1 MLKYKLLN
9 FYSTVRNSNL
19 LKNSFWGITANLLQN
34 ILYSVFFIVIA
45 RKYSTVEFSSYIL
58 ANSLY
63 AFIVAFS
70 SMGLGQWFIRELLTV
85 NNKLELVTKFFKFQF
100 VIGILFYCVNV
111 LLVFVIYENSLIRY
125 LALIIGTNII
135 FDNIIYV
142 ITFTNIAQQEQK
154 KNFIVFTIEAVLKF
168 FAAGFLFISN
178 IPIIY
183 LAFILILLRLISLFI
198 FINTV
203 NVKSYS
209 FSLVSSVKINWNE
222 LFNIIKINWPFVVIG
237 SISVIY
243 WRIGIFLVSKNL
255 LPFDVANYEI
265 SYKLFSIAQILPYI
279 VSTTLFPKLIKLF
292 QSDFADT
299 IIYFKNAFIAYT
311 LYGFFVCSFVFTF
324 ADGLIPAIFGEKYA
338 SGSFYCKEMFLTILV
353 FPTVLLQANLLV
365 SMKLEKIDMQLNLLS
380 LALNILFCTVGLQYY
395 KTLSVVN
402 ISVFIS
408 FFIFHA
414 IQDIIL
420 YRLKIISKLHIII
433 FYLSIS
439 LFIVWYRYI
448 SMIDFKETVFFI
460 FWMSILFMFLFF
472 YSRKNYRISQLLFS
486 FKQIQ

>member
-1 MLKYKLLN
+1 MLKYKLHTI
-9 FYSTVRNSNL
+9 YRIIRNSNL
-19 LKNSFWGITANLLQN
+19 FKNSFWGITANLLQN

-45 RKYSTVEFSSYIL
+45 RKYSTEEFSSYIL

-85 NNKLELVTKFFKFQF
+85 NDKVELVTKFFKFQF
-100 VIGILFYCVNV
+100 IIGILFYCLNI
-111 LLVFVIYENSLIRY
+111 LLVFIIYENSLIRY

-168 FAAGFLFISN
+168 LAAAFLFIST

-183 LAFILILLRLISLFI
+183 LAFILILLRLISLYI

-203 NVKSYS
+203 NIKIYS
-209 FSLVSSVKINWNE
+209 FALISSVKINWNE
-222 LFNIIKINWPFVVIG
+222 LLNIIKINWPFVVIG

-279 VSTTLFPKLIKLF
+279 VSTTLFPKLIKLY
-292 QSDFADT
+292 QSDSTDT
-299 IIYFKNAFIAYT
+299 IVYFKNAFIGYT

-324 ADGLIPAIFGEKYA
+324 ADGLIPTIFGNKYS
-338 SGSFYCKEMFLTILV
+338 SGSYYCKEMFLTILV

-365 SMKLEKIDMQLNLLS
+365 SMKLEKMDMQLNILS
-380 LALNILFCTVGLQYY
+380 LFLNILFCTVGLQYF

-408 FFIFHA
+408 FFIFHVF
-414 IQDIIL
+414 QDIML
-420 YRLKIISKLHIII
+420 YRLKIISKLHIYL

-439 LFIVWYRYI
+439 LFILWYRYI
-448 SMIDFKETVFFI
+448 SMIHFKEIVFVI
-460 FWMSILFMFLFF
+460 FWITIFSMFLLLYF
-472 YSRKNYRISQLLFS
+472 RKNYLISKLLFS
-486 FKQIQ
+486 YKQIQ